1 MTDPT
6 ATTLW
11 LSDARLPDGR
21 AVDIAIAHDRI
32 EAIFPHGE
40 IPRPVDAE
48 VLDCGGSLLAP
59 SFAEGH
65 IHLDKT
71 LLGLPLIPHRPGATV
86 AERIRNEKDLRA
98 TLSLSIEE
106 RGGRLVEQVASFGTG
121 ALRTHVDIDTET
133 GLSGLEAVLRLKAAY
148 RDLMDMQIV
157 AFPQSGILRDPGT
170 ADLLATA
177 LESGADLVGGLDP
190 AGIDNDVEGHLNVVF
205 DLAERK
211 GRGVDIHLH
220 DPGPLGAYELRAI
233 AARTMAA
240 GMQGRVVVSHAYA
253 LGALDEADFGRT
265 AEALARSGVAIMT
278 NAPGVGPMPPVL
290 RLAAAG
296 VTVFAGSDNI
306 RDAWWPYG
314 DGDMLDRATVIGYR
328 QGFYTN
334 PDLDHA
340 FAMVTDIPAR
350 VLGLK
355 DYGVTA
361 GHIADLALIPTG
373 SVPEAVLDRP
383 RRRTV
388 IKRGR
393 IVVRDGNL
401 LARTN
406 ERVRSSIPPSARAS

>member
-1 MTDPT
+1 MTDLAT
-6 ATTLW
+6 TTLW

-21 AVDIAIAHDRI
+21 SVDVAIAHERI
-32 EAIFPHGE
+32 LALLPHGE
-40 IPRPVDAE
+40 APRSADVAA
-48 VLDCGGSLLAP
+48 LDCRGGLLAP
-59 SFAEGH
+59 SFVEGH

-106 RGGRLVEQVASFGTG
+106 RGGRLVEQVVSFGTG

-133 GLSGLEAVLRLKAAY
+133 NLSGLEAVLRLKAACS
-148 RDLMDMQIV
+148 DLVDMQIV

-170 ADLLATA
+170 ADLLAAA
-177 LESGADLVGGLDP
+177 LDSGADLVGGLDP
-190 AGIDNDVEGHLNVVF
+190 AGIDNDVEGHLDAVF
-205 DLAERK
+205 ALAQRK

-220 DPGPLGAYELRAI
+220 DPGPLGAYELRAV
-233 AARTMAA
+233 AARTLAA
-240 GMQGRVVVSHAYA
+240 GLQGRVAVSHAYA
-253 LGALDEADFGRT
+253 LGAIDDADFDRT
-265 AEALARSGVAIMT
+265 AEALARAGVAIMT

-314 DGDMLDRATVIGYR
+314 DGDMLDRANVIGYR

-334 PDLDHA
+334 PDLAHA
-340 FAMVTDIPAR
+340 FAMVTEVPAR
-350 VLGLK
+350 VLGREA
-355 DYGVTA
+355 YGISEGQA
-361 GHIADLALIPTG
+361 ADLVLIPSS

-393 IVVRDGNL
+393 IVVRDGEL
-401 LARTN
+401 LARTD
-406 ERVRSSIPPSARAS
+406 EPVRSSIHPSTRAS